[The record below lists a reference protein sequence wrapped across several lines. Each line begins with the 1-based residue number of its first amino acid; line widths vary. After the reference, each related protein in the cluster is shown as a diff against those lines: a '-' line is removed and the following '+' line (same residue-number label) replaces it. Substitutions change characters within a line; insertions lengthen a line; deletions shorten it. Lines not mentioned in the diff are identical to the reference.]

1 MQKRLIS
8 MVLALSMALTA
19 MPLPALAQSAPPDT
33 ASAAALAEENGD
45 VTDIFPD
52 DWSGKPAGDPF
63 GGGKG
68 SWSYD
73 ETSNTLTLKDGTFR
87 LRNYG
92 YDSYNNCIQWNVK
105 IEPGATLQEARIG
118 SEYHNG
124 YTVTNAGTIS
134 GGTFYGKVICE
145 AGAVISGGT
154 FKGNAIVNAAGG
166 EVTTVQV
173 GDKINIVLKVVDH
186 ASARYCVKPEEI
198 SARINSA
205 VFTYTGTGEI
215 GQLFDSNDDPN
226 ATRLQNVRNGSASP
240 EEVAANAQYNYYSY
254 VILFRDVIYNGGGNT
269 LPINLSYLDTAK
281 PLQQFSVTLGQCVD
295 KDQTTSPNLLVRTSS
310 YGDSVT
316 AGQAFDLSL
325 GLYATDGNENLDDV
339 IVSLTLPEN
348 ISLNGGS
355 LSSYLGTICPKQTR
369 DVTFQVMPASGF
381 TGTVASITV
390 NMTGTGSVTGKEV
403 SGTTTISVPVSQPD
417 RFEVG
422 QLELSSDT
430 IYVGDTGSVSLSYVN
445 KGKNPVSNL
454 EARLTGTNLGA
465 GGYQYLGN
473 LAAGTEGSVDFD
485 IVPDAAGTVSGII
498 TLNYEDA
505 SGNPQTIS
513 KDFSV
518 SAEEMNM
525 DDFNYD
531 PSMDDVQ
538 PEQTGMPVWAWV
550 LIGVCGAVVVI
561 VVIVVVVRKRKKAT
575 EADDLDTLWVA
586 RD

>member
-1 MQKRLIS
+1 MKKASLFAAL
-8 MVLALSMALTA
+8 LAAVMLFGSVAA
-19 MPLPALAQSAPPDT
+19 MPALAANDDAPNSQVTANDQDASDNNSSDKNHDDPDSTPSPQPNNSGSAYIIAQT
-33 ASAAALAEENGD
+33 
-45 VTDIFPD
+45 VTD
-52 DWSGKPAGDPF
+52 
-63 GGGKG
+63 
-68 SWSYD
+68 
-73 ETSNTLTLKDGTFR
+73 
-87 LRNYG
+87 
-92 YDSYNNCIQWNVK
+92 
-105 IEPGATLQEARIG
+105 
-118 SEYHNG
+118 
-124 YTVTNAGTIS
+124 
-134 GGTFYGKVICE
+134 
-145 AGAVISGGT
+145 
-154 FKGNAIVNAAGG
+154 AAGG
-166 EVTTVQV
+166 EITTIDRDSRFNLILRVADYGAYNNFIPADQ
-173 GDKINIVLKVVDH
+173 
-186 ASARYCVKPEEI
+186 I
-198 SARINSA
+198 SARINSSA
-205 VFTYTGTGEI
+205 FTFTGNAEV
-215 GQLFDSNDDPN
+215 GQLYEETD
-226 ATRLQNVRNGSASP
+226 ANGAG
-240 EEVAANAQYNYYSY
+240 YYSY
-254 VILFRDVIYNGGGNT
+254 VLLFRDVIYNGGGNT

-422 QLELSSDT
+422 QLELSGDT

-525 DDFNYD
+525 DDFTND

-561 VVIVVVVRKRKKAT
+561 VVIVVVVRKRKKAKALAAL
-575 EADDLDTLWVA
+575 EAEDSDEDL
-586 RD
+586 

>member
-1 MQKRLIS
+1 MKRLFS
-8 MVLALSMALTA
+8 LLTA
-19 MPLPALAQSAPPDT
+19 FSL
-33 ASAAALAEENGD
+33 AAALCAPVMADD
-45 VTDIFPD
+45 VTTPD
-52 DWSGKPAGDPF
+52 VTAPTPTPTAAIDT
-63 GGGKG
+63 
-68 SWSYD
+68 
-73 ETSNTLTLKDGTFR
+73 TSSDGV
-87 LRNYG
+87 YVSA
-92 YDSYNNCIQWNVK
+92 YS
-105 IEPGATLQEARIG
+105 
-118 SEYHNG
+118 
-124 YTVTNAGTIS
+124 VTDT
-134 GGTFYGKVICE
+134 
-145 AGAVISGGT
+145 
-154 FKGNAIVNAAGG
+154 AGG

-240 EEVAANAQYNYYSY
+240 EEIAANAQYNYYSY

-422 QLELSSDT
+422 QLELSGDT

-505 SGNPQTIS
+505 SGNPQTFS

-561 VVIVVVVRKRKKAT
+561 VVIVVVVRKRKKAKALAAL
-575 EADDLDTLWVA
+575 EAEDSDEDL
-586 RD
+586 

>member
-1 MQKRLIS
+1 MKRLFS
-8 MVLALSMALTA
+8 LLTA
-19 MPLPALAQSAPPDT
+19 FAL
-33 ASAAALAEENGD
+33 AAALCAPVMADDVTTPD
-45 VTDIFPD
+45 VTDPTPTPTAAID
-52 DWSGKPAGDPF
+52 T
-63 GGGKG
+63 
-68 SWSYD
+68 
-73 ETSNTLTLKDGTFR
+73 TSSDGV
-87 LRNYG
+87 YVSA
-92 YDSYNNCIQWNVK
+92 YS
-105 IEPGATLQEARIG
+105 
-118 SEYHNG
+118 
-124 YTVTNAGTIS
+124 VTDT
-134 GGTFYGKVICE
+134 
-145 AGAVISGGT
+145 
-154 FKGNAIVNAAGG
+154 AGG

-381 TGTVASITV
+381 TGTVADNIRFGKLDATQEEIERAARIANAHSFIRRLPDGYDT
-390 NMTGTGSVTGKEV
+390 MVTADGANLSQGQRQLLAIARAAV
-403 SGTTTISVPVSQPD
+403 ADPPVLILD
-417 RFEVG
+417 
-422 QLELSSDT
+422 
-430 IYVGDTGSVSLSYVN
+430 
-445 KGKNPVSNL
+445 
-454 EARLTGTNLGA
+454 EATS
-465 GGYQYLGN
+465 
-473 LAAGTEGSVDFD
+473 SVDTRTEELIEKGMDRLMENRTVFV
-485 IVPDAAGTVSGII
+485 IAHRLSTVRNSKAILVLEKGTII
-498 TLNYEDA
+498 ERGDH
-505 SGNPQTIS
+505 
-513 KDFSV
+513 
-518 SAEEMNM
+518 EELLGQKGR
-525 DDFNYD
+525 YY
-531 PSMDDVQ
+531 Q
-538 PEQTGMPVWAWV
+538 LYTGQFE
-550 LIGVCGAVVVI
+550 L
-561 VVIVVVVRKRKKAT
+561 
-575 EADDLDTLWVA
+575 E
-586 RD
+586 

>member
-1 MQKRLIS
+1 MKRLFS
-8 MVLALSMALTA
+8 LLTA
-19 MPLPALAQSAPPDT
+19 FAL
-33 ASAAALAEENGD
+33 AAALCAPVMADDVITPD
-45 VTDIFPD
+45 VTDPTPTPTAAID
-52 DWSGKPAGDPF
+52 T
-63 GGGKG
+63 
-68 SWSYD
+68 
-73 ETSNTLTLKDGTFR
+73 TSSDGV
-87 LRNYG
+87 YVSA
-92 YDSYNNCIQWNVK
+92 YS
-105 IEPGATLQEARIG
+105 
-118 SEYHNG
+118 
-124 YTVTNAGTIS
+124 VTDT
-134 GGTFYGKVICE
+134 
-145 AGAVISGGT
+145 
-154 FKGNAIVNAAGG
+154 AGG

-215 GQLFDSNDDPN
+215 GQLFD
-226 ATRLQNVRNGSASP
+226 
-240 EEVAANAQYNYYSY
+240 SY

-422 QLELSSDT
+422 QLELSGDT

-531 PSMDDVQ
+531 PSMDDTQ

-561 VVIVVVVRKRKKAT
+561 VVIVVVVRKRKKAKALAAL
-575 EADDLDTLWVA
+575 EAEDSDEDL
-586 RD
+586 

>member
-1 MQKRLIS
+1 MKRLFS
-8 MVLALSMALTA
+8 LLMVLTL
-19 MPLPALAQSAPPDT
+19 
-33 ASAAALAEENGD
+33 AAALCLPVWADDSNPDSGINNGGD
-45 VTDIFPD
+45 TSTVTTDNQ
-52 DWSGKPAGDPF
+52 GV
-63 GGGKG
+63 
-68 SWSYD
+68 YV
-73 ETSNTLTLKDGTFR
+73 T
-87 LRNYG
+87 
-92 YDSYNNCIQWNVK
+92 
-105 IEPGATLQEARIG
+105 
-118 SEYHNG
+118 G
-124 YTVTNAGTIS
+124 YTVTTP
-134 GGTFYGKVICE
+134 
-145 AGAVISGGT
+145 
-154 FKGNAIVNAAGG
+154 AGG
-166 EVTTVQV
+166 EITTLNV
-173 GDKINIVLKVVDH
+173 GDQVNIVLQVVDH
-186 ASARYCVKPEEI
+186 SSARYAVKAEDI
-198 SARINSA
+198 VARINSSI
-205 VFTYTGTGEI
+205 FTYTGTGEI
-215 GQLFDSNDDPN
+215 GQLFESNDDPDQ
-226 ATRLQNVRNGSASP
+226 TRKDP
-240 EEVAANAQYNYYSY
+240 QYNYYSY
-254 VILFRDVIYNGGGNT
+254 VLLFRDVIYNGGGNT
-269 LPINLSYLDTAK
+269 LPITLIYLDTSK

-422 QLELSSDT
+422 QLELSGDT

-561 VVIVVVVRKRKKAT
+561 VVIVVVVRKRKKAKALAAL
-575 EADDLDTLWVA
+575 EAEDSDEDL
-586 RD
+586 